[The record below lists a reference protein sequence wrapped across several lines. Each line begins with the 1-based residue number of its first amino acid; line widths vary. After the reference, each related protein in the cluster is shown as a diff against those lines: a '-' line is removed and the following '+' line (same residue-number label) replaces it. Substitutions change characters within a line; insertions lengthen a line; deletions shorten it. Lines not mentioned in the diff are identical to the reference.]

1 MKYENFFYEKYKK
14 DVFSQNGEDGVIEE
28 ILKRLNLE
36 DRWCCEFGAWDGK
49 YLSNTFKLIKEG
61 YNAVLIEG
69 DETKYL
75 KLLQTSKEYP
85 SIIPVNKFVNLSE
98 NTLDNI
104 LSNTPIPKDFSLLS
118 IDIDTN
124 DYQIWDSLKKYN
136 PIVVVIEINSEIYPF
151 NYDWIHDEE
160 NKILQTSWGA
170 MYELGKNKDYEF
182 VCHTGNMIF
191 VRKDYFNMLNL
202 ESTEN
207 PIYNFRRFWIQRNS
221 KEYNKFLSNN

>member
-14 DVFSQNGEDGVIEE
+14 DIFSQNGEDGVIEE

-49 YLSNTFKLIKEG
+49 YLSNTYKLIKEG

-69 DETKYL
+69 DEKKYIELL
-75 KLLQTSKEYP
+75 KTSEEYP
-85 SIIPVNKFVNLSE
+85 SIIPINRFVDLSE

-104 LSNTPIPKDFSLLS
+104 LSDTIIPKDFTLLS

-124 DYQIWDSLKKYN
+124 DYQVWDSLKNYK
-136 PIVVVIEINSEIYPF
+136 PIVVVIEINSEAYPF
-151 NYDWIHDEE
+151 DYEWIHNDDK
-160 NKILQTSWGA
+160 NIFQTSWGA
-170 MYELGKNKDYEF
+170 MYELAKNKGYEF

-191 VRKDYFNMLNL
+191 VRKDYFEKLGVEL
-202 ESTEN
+202 PEN
-207 PIYNFRRFWIQRNS
+207 PIYNFRRFWIQRNV
-221 KEYNKFLSNN
+221 KEYNKFLSN